1 MKKTLF
7 IAIIFQIFILC
18 SLLLY
23 AYLPIYFGSTIKVR
37 ASGYDP
43 RDLLLGNYTALSYE
57 IEEIKTQQ
65 QYKKNQIIYL
75 TLKKHNGLHVTDT
88 ITQTKPKNGTFLKG
102 RVRSSYKIEEKEL
115 YKTFLKFGINKYY
128 TTKENAQKLEA
139 ILRDKNATVTLKVL
153 GGMPRI
159 ESIIVDK

>member
-1 MKKTLF
+1 MKKTLI
-7 IAIIFQIFILC
+7 IAIIFQILILC

-23 AYLPIYFGSTIKVR
+23 AYLPIYFGSEIKVR

-43 RDLLLGNYTALSYE
+43 RDFLLGNYTALSYE
-57 IEEIKTQQ
+57 IDEIKTKK

-75 TLKKHNGLHVTDT
+75 ILKKNNGLHVKDT

-102 RVRSSYKIEEKEL
+102 RVRSSYKRDEKEL
-115 YKTFLKFGINKYY
+115 YRTFLKFGINRYY
-128 TTKENAQKLEA
+128 TTKENAQKLEDA
-139 ILRDKNATVTLKVL
+139 LRDKNATVTLKVL

-159 ESIIVDK
+159 ESIVVDK

>member
-7 IAIIFQIFILC
+7 IAIIFQILILC

-23 AYLPIYFGSTIKVR
+23 AYLPIYFGSEIKVR

-43 RDLLLGNYTALSYE
+43 RDFLLGNYTTLTYE
-57 IEEIKTQQ
+57 IEELKTKK

-88 ITQTKPKNGTFLKG
+88 ITQTEPKSGTFLKG
-102 RVRSSYKIEEKEL
+102 RAKNSYKIDGEKS
-115 YKTFLKFGINKYY
+115 YKTFLKFGINRYY
-128 TTKENAQKLEA
+128 TTKENAQKLEDD
-139 ILRDKNATVTLKVL
+139 LRDKNATITLRVL

-159 ESIIVDK
+159 KSIVVDK